1 MMEGASAYSFAQ
13 AAANAL
19 DKNMP
24 NVFGLRPLYG
34 PLPVSLYV
42 GLRTALPPLRF
53 RWRTLLGRAHY
64 LLSSGALGSMAERS
78 GPVLEMH
85 GREELFDNDEFFDPR
100 THKTRHNL
108 IVVMSHRH
116 STVDLPIYAAAL
128 RGIDNA
134 MWANELYYP
143 KSAARDPRMIMV
155 NASRLRRL
163 NSALQKSADLLIH
176 ERVPVAIVA
185 DGGGPYSLYG
195 QQMCVKRGI
204 RQIVDHMKG
213 AGAGSKRKTFL
224 VPMTFNDPATFL
236 MGLDSR
242 IRVTFHTP
250 ICLTDIPAAPR
261 KRRRQ
266 AINHGDPLVNY
277 LEAFFLCNTGQ
288 VRHGW
293 RTPRVIESVRR
304 VAEQLDGDRT
314 VRGWFRKQFHASM
327 FDLCRDRP
335 GEPKVSR

>member
-1 MMEGASAYSFAQ
+1 
-13 AAANAL
+13 
-19 DKNMP
+19 
-24 NVFGLRPLYG
+24 
-34 PLPVSLYV
+34 
-42 GLRTALPPLRF
+42 
-53 RWRTLLGRAHY
+53 
-64 LLSSGALGSMAERS
+64 
-78 GPVLEMH
+78 
-85 GREELFDNDEFFDPR
+85 
-100 THKTRHNL
+100 
-108 IVVMSHRH
+108 
-116 STVDLPIYAAAL
+116 
-128 RGIDNA
+128 
-134 MWANELYYP
+134 
-143 KSAARDPRMIMV
+143 
-155 NASRLRRL
+155 
-163 NSALQKSADLLIH
+163 
-176 ERVPVAIVA
+176 
-185 DGGGPYSLYG
+185 
-195 QQMCVKRGI
+195 
-204 RQIVDHMKG
+204 
-213 AGAGSKRKTFL
+213 
-224 VPMTFNDPATFL
+224 